1 MNSTADRLAQRFA
14 AELGDDSVAAD
25 SAQLDSRKVDGQLPD
40 LLCRPANEAQLSVA
54 LRICAEHEATVIPWG
69 GGTAIALGN
78 APRHI
83 DVVISTERL
92 ARIIDHDHANLTVSA
107 ESGVVLARLQGEIA
121 NEHQFAPLE
130 APFSD
135 CATIGGII
143 AANLNGPRR
152 SYYGSVRDLV
162 IGIRVVL
169 IGGEKIKAGGK
180 VVKNVAGYDMISL
193 RKPPFFL
200 LADQT
205 IQRPNDLAGKR
216 IGVDRIGSLQHLVAR
231 LMLKQKGTDPEKV
244 IFTQTGSVSNTV
256 SSLAQGAVSAAI
268 LSGPHNV
275 IMAQKGFRQIGAADE
290 LPMHFPTSGLVV
302 NETRLKTDA
311 PRIKNVIR
319 VMLDA
324 ATFCRK
330 ERAWV
335 VNYIKDRWKVDGKT
349 AETVYD
355 QWLSILTPDGKIS
368 VKDMQ
373 EYFDLAYNQ
382 KQIPA
387 PINVAAVTDYSLLE
401 QVLAGK

>member
-1 MNSTADRLAQRFA
+1 MICQPYFFTHAVVLYLALTILPQNIPSAFGQEARKVRMAYSAFSISFLNIFTARDAGLFKKHGLDV
-14 AELGDDSVAAD
+14 ELIQMAGPLPVAA
-25 SAQLDSRKVDGQLPD
+25 
-40 LLCRPANEAQLSVA
+40 
-54 LRICAEHEATVIPWG
+54 
-69 GGTAIALGN
+69 
-78 APRHI
+78 
-83 DVVISTERL
+83 L
-92 ARIIDHDHANLTVSA
+92 AS
-107 ESGVVLARLQGEIA
+107 GEIDYLTGYTTGIVA
-121 NEHQFAPLE
+121 TGQGAPLK
-130 APFSD
+130 
-135 CATIGGII
+135 GI
-143 AANLNGPRR
+143 
-152 SYYGSVRDLV
+152 
-162 IGIRVVL
+162 
-169 IGGEKIKAGGK
+169 
-180 VVKNVAGYDMISL
+180 MISL

-200 LADQT
+200 VADQT

-231 LMLKQKGTDPEKV
+231 LMLKQKGADPEKV

-275 IMAQKGFRQIGAADE
+275 IMAQKSFRQIAAADE

-324 ATFCRK
+324 SAFCRK
-330 ERAWV
+330 ERSWV
-335 VNYIKDRWKVDGKT
+335 INYIKDRWKVDGKT
-349 AETVYD
+349 AETVYN

-373 EYFDLAYNQ
+373 EYFDLAYSQ